1 MQNLYEI
8 IKNSLFFNKFLIDDL
23 VCVEYTCPLEE
34 KNVGIFAQH
43 DYIIH
48 VLSGVKTWKTIHGEW
63 EIKAGQ
69 TLYVKKGAA
78 LVTQFFDEDF
88 CMLGFFLPDDLIR
101 QSIDGIE
108 DKLNPFTGSQLHK
121 FTATRLR
128 EDTYL
133 ESFFQS
139 MLVYFSDKKQ
149 PAESIIKLKLKELLL
164 NIVYNCDDKLLISYL
179 KYIHNNASPSL
190 THIMETNFCFNL
202 KLEEFAKL
210 SHRSLSTFKRDFYN
224 HYNATPGKWLLEK
237 RLDFAANL
245 LINKKLSISQI
256 AFDSGF
262 EHAAHFSRVFKNKFG
277 DSPLNYRERI
287 NKNLN

>member
-48 VLSGVKTWKTIHGEW
+48 VLSGTKTWKTIQGEW
-63 EIKAGQ
+63 EINAGQ

-101 QSIDGIE
+101 ESLQDLDSKTLPFNGN
-108 DKLNPFTGSQLHK
+108 KLHQ
-121 FTATRLR
+121 FTASKLK
-128 EDTYL
+128 EDSYL
-133 ESFFQS
+133 ENFFQS
-139 MLVYFSDKKQ
+139 MLVYFRDKKQ
-149 PAESIIKLKLKELLL
+149 PPDSIIKLKLKELLL
-164 NIVYNCDDKLLISYL
+164 NIVHHCDDQLLVSYL
-179 KYIHNNASPSL
+179 QYIHQNSNPSL

-210 SHRSLSTFKRDFYN
+210 SHRSLSTFKRDFQN
-224 HYNATPGKWLLEK
+224 HYNVTPGKWLLEK
-237 RLDFAANL
+237 RLNYSANL
-245 LINKKLSISQI
+245 LAGGNLNVSQI

-262 EHAAHFSRVFKNKFG
+262 EQVAHFSRVFKNKFEV
-277 DSPLNYRERI
+277 SPVKYREMQG
-287 NKNLN
+287 L